1 MNKAL
6 SHIGPH
12 HDIVIST
19 RVRIARN
26 VEGYYFPHKLDEENA
41 LELMKA
47 VDQAVKAFPD
57 HQGEAYTYVRLNEI
71 NDLERQALVE
81 EHVISPALLANVGKS
96 GFFFNPAKGNSIM
109 VNEEDHIRIQN
120 MQQGFQTDIA
130 WNEADQLDNWLGRN
144 VPYAFDETFGYLTAC
159 PTNLGTGT
167 RISVMLHLPALT
179 LMGYI
184 EGLIQAAGQLGFA
197 VRGLFGEGTEYT
209 GNLYQIS
216 NQVTL
221 GLEEHEIIS
230 RLEDV
235 VIQVIQKERLARRN
249 LLDNK
254 KIDLEDRIF
263 RSLGILSYARR
274 LTGKEAMQYLSDLK
288 LGTSLGLI
296 STCTLSELQGLIEL
310 IQPAKL
316 QQHCGKKMNE
326 TERDRQRAELIRSKI
341 NGGGTQHVHE

>member
-26 VEGYYFPHKLDEENA
+26 VEGYYFPHKMDEENA

-47 VDQAVKAFPD
+47 VDQAVKSFPD
-57 HQGEAYTYVRLNEI
+57 HQGEEYTYVRLNEL
-71 NDLERQALVE
+71 NGLEGQALVE
-81 EHVISPALLANVGKS
+81 EHVISPALLANAGKS
-96 GFFFNPAKGNSIM
+96 GFFFNPSKGNSIM

-130 WNEADQLDNWLGRN
+130 WNEADQLDNWLGKN
-144 VPYAFDETFGYLTAC
+144 LPYAFDETFGYLTAC

-197 VRGLFGEGTEYT
+197 VRGLFGEGTEYM
-209 GNLYQIS
+209 GNLYQVS

-296 STCTLSELQGLIEL
+296 SACTLSELQGLMEL

-316 QQHCGKKMNE
+316 QQHCGKQMDE
-326 TERDRQRAELIRSKI
+326 TERDRQRAKLIRGKI